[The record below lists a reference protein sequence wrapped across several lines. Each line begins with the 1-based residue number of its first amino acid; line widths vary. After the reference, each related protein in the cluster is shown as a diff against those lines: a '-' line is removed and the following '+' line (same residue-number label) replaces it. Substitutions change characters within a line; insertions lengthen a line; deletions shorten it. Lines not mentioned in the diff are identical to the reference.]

1 MVIGLVLI
9 IINFIYICLLNLV
22 FYSKERTKNMETRI
36 YSILLSG
43 SIIGLILEFLCCFTV
58 SGIISNV
65 ILKIIVN
72 KLFLLF
78 ILSWVFLFARYIIEI
93 SFENSKNGLLDLIK
107 KLLFKNKIYYIIYLI
122 FFISILVLPINY
134 FFDGNYVYSY
144 GKAIDITM
152 FSVGFYLLL
161 MFFCCLLNFKNISR
175 KKTSPMFAFILL
187 IAITMI
193 VRSINP
199 GLLVINAVIDILSVM
214 MYFTIENPDV
224 KMLEK
229 LEVSKEEAEKANR
242 AKTDFLSSMSH
253 EIRTPLNAIVGFSE
267 CIINTDDINEAH
279 EDANDVVKASHTL
292 LEIVNGILDI
302 SKIEAGKLEIVNSSY
317 NSIELFNNV
326 AKLVTPRME
335 EKALDF
341 QISIANDIPKTL
353 YGDHANVKKVI
364 TNVLG
369 NASKYTETGFVK
381 YDVRCINNKNVC
393 RLVISIEDSGRGI
406 KQENIDKLFNKFQRL
421 DEDRNTTIEGTG
433 LGLAI
438 TKQLVEMMGGK
449 VIVQSVYGKGSKF
462 TIILDQR
469 IERVEEKPKL
479 AEVINTNINI
489 DLTGKKILIV
499 DDNPLNLKVA
509 GKILSA
515 YNPIIE
521 DVESGFQCI
530 DKVKSGIKYDMILL
544 DDMMPKM
551 SGIETLKE
559 LRKIKGFNI
568 ITIALTAN
576 AITGM
581 REKYLEEGFDEYLAK
596 PINKE
601 ELKKLLIKYLI
612 NNDRRVDFGNLPE
625 DFYQIENNE
634 DDSKEEVIKEKTP
647 DVKPEVVEEVV
658 TEVKEDI
665 QPPVAENGIEYLKK
679 NNIDIDYAL
688 SLLGDI
694 DMYNDTV
701 REFLKDIDE
710 RINKL
715 SSFNESG
722 DMENYA
728 IAVHSLKSDSKYLG
742 FMTLADIAYDQEMKS
757 KANDKE
763 YIKENYNK
771 LTTELNNVLTI
782 IKNYKY

>member
-1 MVIGLVLI
+1 M
-9 IINFIYICLLNLV
+9 
-22 FYSKERTKNMETRI
+22 
-36 YSILLSG
+36 
-43 SIIGLILEFLCCFTV
+43 
-58 SGIISNV
+58 
-65 ILKIIVN
+65 
-72 KLFLLF
+72 
-78 ILSWVFLFARYIIEI
+78 
-93 SFENSKNGLLDLIK
+93 
-107 KLLFKNKIYYIIYLI
+107 
-122 FFISILVLPINY
+122 
-134 FFDGNYVYSY
+134 
-144 GKAIDITM
+144 
-152 FSVGFYLLL
+152 
-161 MFFCCLLNFKNISR
+161 
-175 KKTSPMFAFILL
+175 FILL
-187 IAITMI
+187 IVITMI
-193 VRSINP
+193 VRTLNP
-199 GLLVINAVIDILSVM
+199 GLLVINAVVDILSVM

-229 LEVSKEEAEKANR
+229 LEVAKEEAEKANH

-267 CIINTDDINEAH
+267 CIINTDDINEAK

-302 SKIEAGKLEIVNSSY
+302 SKIEAGRLEIVNSSY
-317 NSIELFNNV
+317 NSIELFNDV
-326 AKLVTPRME
+326 AKLVKPRME
-335 EKALDF
+335 ENALDF

-364 TNVLG
+364 TNILG
-369 NASKYTETGFVK
+369 NASKYTEKGFVK

-393 RLVISIEDSGRGI
+393 RLIISVEDSGRGI
-406 KQENIDKLFNKFQRL
+406 KQENIDKLFTKFQRL

-449 VIVQSVYGKGSKF
+449 IIVQSVYGQGSKF

-469 IERVEEKPKL
+469 IERVEEVKKQ
-479 AEVINTNINI
+479 EEINTNVKI

-499 DDNPLNLKVA
+499 DDNTLNLKVA
-509 GKILSA
+509 GKILSE

-521 DVESGFQCI
+521 NTESGIECI
-530 DKVKSGIKYDMILL
+530 EKVKSGKGYDIILL

-559 LRKIKGFNI
+559 LKQIVGFNI
-568 ITIALTAN
+568 PVIALTAN

-581 REKYLEEGFDEYLAK
+581 REKYLGEGFDEYLAK

-601 ELKKLLIKYLI
+601 ELKKLLIKFLLKNEGKEEI
-612 NNDRRVDFGNLPE
+612 EKIPE
-625 DFYQIENNE
+625 QIE
-634 DDSKEEVIKEKTP
+634 EKN
-647 DVKPEVVEEVV
+647 
-658 TEVKEDI
+658 KEDM
-665 QPPVAENGIEYLKK
+665 EEETGIEYLKK

-694 DMYNDTV
+694 EMYNDTV
-701 REFLKDIDE
+701 KEFQKDIEE

-715 SSFNESG
+715 SSFNEAG

-728 IAVHSLKSDSKYLG
+728 IAVHSLKSDSKYMG

-771 LTTELNNVLTI
+771 LVEELNKVLKV
-782 IKNYKY
+782 IKNYKI